1 MSQSIGKDFAGLT
14 AIVTGAGSGIGL
26 EVARKLSDQGAK
38 VFGFDLRAGEMAELA
53 TFIECDIANPDSV
66 KKAFAEFAS
75 QSKTLDI
82 LINNA
87 GIGAIGT
94 VEQATE
100 EEWLRVFNVNVFGT
114 GRMSAAAMPYL
125 KASKS
130 AAIVNTCSLVA
141 TAGVPNRAVYGASK
155 GAIYALTLAM
165 ATDGIAHGVR
175 VNCVNPGT
183 SDTPWIKNLLSK
195 ADNPDQEYAAL
206 QARQPIGRLV
216 SPVEVASA
224 IVFLANPAQAST
236 TGTALGVDGGMQG
249 LRLPR

>member
-1 MSQSIGKDFAGLT
+1 MSKDFAGLT
-14 AIVTGAGSGIGL
+14 AVVTRAGSGIGL
-26 EVARKLSDQGAK
+26 EVVKGLHAQGAT
-38 VFGFDLRAGEMAELA
+38 VFGFDLKAGEMAGFA
-53 TFIECDIANPDSV
+53 TFIECDISNPDSV
-66 KKAFAEFAS
+66 KNAFANFSS

-100 EEWLRVFNVNVFGT
+100 EEWHRVFNVNVFGT

-125 KASKS
+125 KASQS

-165 ATDGIAHGVR
+165 AVDGLADGVR

-183 SDTPWIKNLLSK
+183 ADTPWIKNLLSK
-195 ADNPDQEYAAL
+195 AADPDKEYLAL
-206 QARQPIGRLV
+206 KARQPIGRLV

-224 IVFLANPAQAST
+224 ILYLANPTQAST
-236 TGTALGVDGGMQG
+236 TGTALAVDGGVQG
-249 LRLPR
+249 LRVPR

>member
-1 MSQSIGKDFAGLT
+1 MSKDFAGLT

-26 EVARKLSDQGAK
+26 EVARKLNDQGAK
-38 VFGFDLRAGEMAELA
+38 VFGFDLHAGDMQEVA
-53 TFIECDIANPDSV
+53 TFIECDISNPESV
-66 KKAFAEFAS
+66 KKAFAEFAT
-75 QSKTLDI
+75 QSKSLDI

-100 EEWLRVFNVNVFGT
+100 DDWQRVFNVNVFGT

-125 KASKS
+125 RASAY

-165 ATDGIAHGVR
+165 AVDGLADGIR

-183 SDTPWIKNLLSK
+183 ADTPWIKNLLSK
-195 ADNPDQEYAAL
+195 AADPDKEYIAL
-206 QARQPIGRLV
+206 KARQPIGRLV

-224 IVFLANPAQAST
+224 IVYLANPTQAST
-236 TGTALGVDGGMQG
+236 TGTALAVDGGVQG
-249 LRLPR
+249 VRVPR

>member
-1 MSQSIGKDFAGLT
+1 MSKDFAGLT

-26 EVARKLSDQGAK
+26 EVARKLNDQGAR
-38 VFGFDLRAGEMAELA
+38 VFGFDLRAGDLEQVA
-53 TFIECDIANPDSV
+53 TFIECDISNPESV
-66 KKAFAEFAS
+66 KKAFAEFAT

-100 EEWLRVFNVNVFGT
+100 DDWQRVFNVNVFGT

-125 KASKS
+125 KASEH

-165 ATDGIAHGVR
+165 AVDGLADGIR

-183 SDTPWIKNLLSK
+183 ADTPWIKNLLSK
-195 ADNPDQEYAAL
+195 AADPDKEYVAL
-206 QARQPIGRLV
+206 KARQPIGRLV

-224 IVFLANPAQAST
+224 IVYLANPTQAST
-236 TGTALGVDGGMQG
+236 TGTALAVDGGVQG
-249 LRLPR
+249 VRVPR

>member
-1 MSQSIGKDFAGLT
+1 MSKDFAGLT

-26 EVARKLSDQGAK
+26 EVARKLKDQGAK
-38 VFGFDLRAGEMAELA
+38 VFGFDLRVGDLEQVA
-53 TFIECDIANPDSV
+53 TFIECDISNPESV
-66 KKAFAEFAS
+66 KKAFAEFAN

-100 EEWLRVFNVNVFGT
+100 DDWHRVFNVNVFGT
-114 GRMSAAAMPYL
+114 GRISAAAMPYL

-165 ATDGIAHGVR
+165 AVDGLADNIR

-183 SDTPWIKNLLSK
+183 ADTPWIKNLLSK
-195 ADNPDQEYAAL
+195 AADPDKEYAAL
-206 QARQPIGRLV
+206 NARQPIGRLV

-224 IVFLANPAQAST
+224 IVYLANPTQAST
-236 TGTALGVDGGMQG
+236 TGTALAVDGGVQG
-249 LRLPR
+249 VRVPR

>member
-1 MSQSIGKDFAGLT
+1 MGKDFAGLT
-14 AIVTGAGSGIGL
+14 AVVTGAGSGIGL
-26 EVARKLSDQGAK
+26 EVVKGLHAQGAT
-38 VFGFDLRAGEMAELA
+38 VFGFDLKAGEMAGFA

-66 KKAFAEFAS
+66 KNAFANFAS

-100 EEWLRVFNVNVFGT
+100 EEWHRVFNVNVFGT

-165 ATDGIAHGVR
+165 AVDGLADGVR

-183 SDTPWIKNLLSK
+183 ADTPWIKNLLSK
-195 ADNPDQEYAAL
+195 AADPDKEYVAL
-206 QARQPIGRLV
+206 KARQPIGRLV

-224 IVFLANPAQAST
+224 IL
-236 TGTALGVDGGMQG
+236 
-249 LRLPR
+249 

>member
-1 MSQSIGKDFAGLT
+1 MMSKDFAGLT
-14 AIVTGAGSGIGL
+14 AVVTGAGSGIGL
-26 EVARKLSDQGAK
+26 EVVKGLHAQGAT
-38 VFGFDLRAGEMAELA
+38 VFGFDLKAGEMAGFA
-53 TFIECDIANPDSV
+53 TFIECDISNPDSV
-66 KKAFAEFAS
+66 KSAFANFAS

-100 EEWLRVFNVNVFGT
+100 EEWHRVFNVNVFGT

-125 KASKS
+125 KTSKS

-165 ATDGIAHGVR
+165 AVDGLADGVR

-183 SDTPWIKNLLSK
+183 ADTPWIKNLLSK
-195 ADNPDQEYAAL
+195 AADPDKEYVAL
-206 QARQPIGRLV
+206 KARQPIGRLV

-224 IVFLANPAQAST
+224 ILYLANPTQAST
-236 TGTALGVDGGMQG
+236 TGTALAVDGGVQG
-249 LRLPR
+249 LRVPR

>member
-1 MSQSIGKDFAGLT
+1 MGKDFAGLT
-14 AIVTGAGSGIGL
+14 AVVTGAGSGIGL
-26 EVARKLSDQGAK
+26 EVVKGLHAQGAT
-38 VFGFDLRAGEMAELA
+38 VFGFDLKAGEMAGFA
-53 TFIECDIANPDSV
+53 TFIECDISNPDSV
-66 KKAFAEFAS
+66 KKAFANFAS

-100 EEWLRVFNVNVFGT
+100 EEWHRVFNVNVFGT

-165 ATDGIAHGVR
+165 AVDGLADGVR

-183 SDTPWIKNLLSK
+183 ADTPWIKNLLSK
-195 ADNPDQEYAAL
+195 AADPDKEYVAL
-206 QARQPIGRLV
+206 KARQPIGRLV

-224 IVFLANPAQAST
+224 ILYLANPTQAST
-236 TGTALGVDGGMQG
+236 TGTALAVDGGVQG
-249 LRLPR
+249 LRVPR

>member
-1 MSQSIGKDFAGLT
+1 MSKDFAGLT

-26 EVARKLSDQGAK
+26 EVARKLNDQGAK
-38 VFGFDLRAGEMAELA
+38 VFGFDLRAGDLEQVA
-53 TFIECDIANPDSV
+53 TFIECDISNPESV
-66 KKAFAEFAS
+66 KKAFAEFAN

-100 EEWLRVFNVNVFGT
+100 EDWQRVFNVNVFGT

-125 KASKS
+125 KASAH

-165 ATDGIAHGVR
+165 AVDGLADGIR

-183 SDTPWIKNLLSK
+183 ADTPWIKNLLSK
-195 ADNPDQEYAAL
+195 AADPDKEYAAL

-224 IVFLANPAQAST
+224 IVYLANPTQAST
-236 TGTALGVDGGMQG
+236 TGTALAVDGGVQG
-249 LRLPR
+249 VRVPR

>member
-1 MSQSIGKDFAGLT
+1 MSKDFAGLT

-26 EVARKLSDQGAK
+26 EVARKLNDQGAK
-38 VFGFDLRAGEMAELA
+38 VFGFDLRAGDLEQVA
-53 TFIECDIANPDSV
+53 TFIECDISNPESV
-66 KKAFAEFAS
+66 KKAFAEFAN

-100 EEWLRVFNVNVFGT
+100 EDWQRVFNVNVFGT

-125 KASKS
+125 KASAH

-165 ATDGIAHGVR
+165 AVDGLADGIR

-183 SDTPWIKNLLSK
+183 ADTPWIKNLLSK
-195 ADNPDQEYAAL
+195 AADPDKEYVAL
-206 QARQPIGRLV
+206 KARQPIGRLV

-224 IVFLANPAQAST
+224 IVYLANPTQAST
-236 TGTALGVDGGMQG
+236 TGTALAVDGGVQG
-249 LRLPR
+249 VRVPR

>member
-1 MSQSIGKDFAGLT
+1 MSKDFAGLT
-14 AIVTGAGSGIGL
+14 AVVTGAGSGIGL
-26 EVARKLSDQGAK
+26 EVVKGLHAQGAT
-38 VFGFDLRAGEMAELA
+38 VFGFDLKAGEMAGFA
-53 TFIECDIANPDSV
+53 TFIECDISNPDSV
-66 KKAFAEFAS
+66 KNAFANFAS

-100 EEWLRVFNVNVFGT
+100 EEWHRVFNVNVFGT

-125 KASKS
+125 KASQS

-165 ATDGIAHGVR
+165 AVDGLADGVR

-183 SDTPWIKNLLSK
+183 ADTPWIKNLLSK
-195 ADNPDQEYAAL
+195 AADPDKEYVAL
-206 QARQPIGRLV
+206 KARQPIGRLV

-224 IVFLANPAQAST
+224 ILYLANPTQAST
-236 TGTALGVDGGMQG
+236 TGTALAVDGGVQG
-249 LRLPR
+249 LRVPR

>member
-1 MSQSIGKDFAGLT
+1 MGKDFAGLT
-14 AIVTGAGSGIGL
+14 AVVTGAGSGIGL
-26 EVARKLSDQGAK
+26 EVVKGLHAQGAT
-38 VFGFDLRAGEMAELA
+38 VFGFDLKAGEMAGFA
-53 TFIECDIANPDSV
+53 TFIECDISNPDSV
-66 KKAFAEFAS
+66 KNAFANFAS

-100 EEWLRVFNVNVFGT
+100 EEWHRVFNVNVFGT

-165 ATDGIAHGVR
+165 AVDGLADGVR

-183 SDTPWIKNLLSK
+183 ADTPWIKNLLSK
-195 ADNPDQEYAAL
+195 AADPDKEYVAL
-206 QARQPIGRLV
+206 KARQPIGRLV

-224 IVFLANPAQAST
+224 ILYLANPTQAST
-236 TGTALGVDGGMQG
+236 TGTALAVDGGVQG
-249 LRLPR
+249 LRVPR

>member
-1 MSQSIGKDFAGLT
+1 MSKDFAGLT
-14 AIVTGAGSGIGL
+14 AVVTGAGSGIGL
-26 EVARKLSDQGAK
+26 EVVKGLHAQGAT
-38 VFGFDLRAGEMAELA
+38 VFGFDLKAGEMAGFA
-53 TFIECDIANPDSV
+53 TFIECDISNPDSV
-66 KKAFAEFAS
+66 KNAFANFAS

-94 VEQATE
+94 VEQVTE
-100 EEWLRVFNVNVFGT
+100 EEWHRVFNVNVFGT

-165 ATDGIAHGVR
+165 AVDGLADGVR

-183 SDTPWIKNLLSK
+183 ADTPWIKNLLSK
-195 ADNPDQEYAAL
+195 AADPDKEYVAL
-206 QARQPIGRLV
+206 KARQPIGRLV

-224 IVFLANPAQAST
+224 ILYLANPTQAST
-236 TGTALGVDGGMQG
+236 TGTALAVDGGVQG
-249 LRLPR
+249 LRVPR

>member
-1 MSQSIGKDFAGLT
+1 MGKDFAGLT
-14 AIVTGAGSGIGL
+14 AVVTGAGSGIGL
-26 EVARKLSDQGAK
+26 EVVKGLHAQGAT
-38 VFGFDLRAGEMAELA
+38 VFGFDLKAGEMAGFA

-66 KKAFAEFAS
+66 KNAFANFAS

-100 EEWLRVFNVNVFGT
+100 EEWHRVFNVNVFGT

-165 ATDGIAHGVR
+165 AVDGLADGVR

-183 SDTPWIKNLLSK
+183 ADTPWIKNLLSK
-195 ADNPDQEYAAL
+195 AADPDKEYVAL
-206 QARQPIGRLV
+206 KARQPIGRLV

-224 IVFLANPAQAST
+224 ILYLANPTQAST
-236 TGTALGVDGGMQG
+236 TGTALAVDGGVQG
-249 LRLPR
+249 LRVPR

>member
-1 MSQSIGKDFAGLT
+1 MSKDFAGLT
-14 AIVTGAGSGIGL
+14 AVVTGAGSGIGL
-26 EVARKLSDQGAK
+26 EVVKGLHAQGAT
-38 VFGFDLRAGEMAELA
+38 VFGFDLKAGEMAGFA

-66 KKAFAEFAS
+66 KNAFANFAS
-75 QSKTLDI
+75 QSKSLDI

-100 EEWLRVFNVNVFGT
+100 EEWHRVFNVNVFGT

-165 ATDGIAHGVR
+165 AVDGLADGVR

-183 SDTPWIKNLLSK
+183 ADTPWIKNLLSK
-195 ADNPDQEYAAL
+195 AADPDKEYVAL
-206 QARQPIGRLV
+206 KARQPIGRLV

-224 IVFLANPAQAST
+224 ILYLANPTQAST
-236 TGTALGVDGGMQG
+236 TGTALAVDGGVQG
-249 LRLPR
+249 LRVPR

>member
-1 MSQSIGKDFAGLT
+1 MSKDFAGLT

-26 EVARKLSDQGAK
+26 EVSRKLNDQGAK
-38 VFGFDLRAGEMAELA
+38 VFGFDLRAGDLEQVA
-53 TFIECDIANPDSV
+53 TFIECDIADPESV
-66 KKAFAEFAS
+66 KRAFAQFAT

-100 EEWLRVFNVNVFGT
+100 DDWHRVFNVNVFGT

-125 KASKS
+125 KSS
-130 AAIVNTCSLVA
+130 EHAAIVNTCSLVA

-165 ATDGIAHGVR
+165 AVDGLADGIR

-183 SDTPWIKNLLSK
+183 ADTPWIKNLLSK
-195 ADNPDQEYAAL
+195 AADPDKEYVAL
-206 QARQPIGRLV
+206 KARQPIGRLV

-224 IVFLANPAQAST
+224 IVYLANPTQAST
-236 TGTALGVDGGMQG
+236 TGTALAVDGGVQG
-249 LRLPR
+249 VRVPR

>member
-1 MSQSIGKDFAGLT
+1 MSKDFAGLT
-14 AIVTGAGSGIGL
+14 
-26 EVARKLSDQGAK
+26 
-38 VFGFDLRAGEMAELA
+38 
-53 TFIECDIANPDSV
+53 
-66 KKAFAEFAS
+66 
-75 QSKTLDI
+75 
-82 LINNA
+82 
-87 GIGAIGT
+87 
-94 VEQATE
+94 
-100 EEWLRVFNVNVFGT
+100 
-114 GRMSAAAMPYL
+114 
-125 KASKS
+125 
-130 AAIVNTCSLVA
+130 AIVNTCSLVA

>member
-1 MSQSIGKDFAGLT
+1 MSKDFAGLT
-14 AIVTGAGSGIGL
+14 AVVTGAGSGIGL
-26 EVARKLSDQGAK
+26 EVVKGLHAQGAT
-38 VFGFDLRAGEMAELA
+38 VFGFDLKAGEMAGFA
-53 TFIECDIANPDSV
+53 TFIECDISNPDSV
-66 KKAFAEFAS
+66 KNAFANFAS

-100 EEWLRVFNVNVFGT
+100 EEWHRVFNVNVFGT

-165 ATDGIAHGVR
+165 AVDGLADGVR

-183 SDTPWIKNLLSK
+183 ADTPWIKNLLSK
-195 ADNPDQEYAAL
+195 AADPDKEYVAL
-206 QARQPIGRLV
+206 KARQPIGRLV

-224 IVFLANPAQAST
+224 ILYLANPTQAST
-236 TGTALGVDGGMQG
+236 TGTALAVDGGVQG
-249 LRLPR
+249 LRVPR

>member
-1 MSQSIGKDFAGLT
+1 MSKDFAGLT

-26 EVARKLSDQGAK
+26 EVARKLNDQGAK
-38 VFGFDLRAGEMAELA
+38 VFGFDLRAGDVEQVA
-53 TFIECDIANPDSV
+53 TFIECDISNPDSV
-66 KKAFAEFAS
+66 KKAFAEFAN

-94 VEQATE
+94 VEQASE
-100 EEWLRVFNVNVFGT
+100 DDWHRVFNVNVFGT

-125 KASKS
+125 KASEH

-165 ATDGIAHGVR
+165 AVDGLADGVR

-183 SDTPWIKNLLSK
+183 ADTPWIKNLLAK
-195 ADNPDQEYAAL
+195 AADPDKEYAAL
-206 QARQPIGRLV
+206 NARQPIGRLV

-224 IVFLANPAQAST
+224 ILYLANPAQAST
-236 TGTALGVDGGMQG
+236 TGTALAVDGGVQG
-249 LRLPR
+249 VRVPR

>member
-1 MSQSIGKDFAGLT
+1 MSKDFAGLT
-14 AIVTGAGSGIGL
+14 AVVTGAGSGIGL
-26 EVARKLSDQGAK
+26 EVVKGLHAQGAT
-38 VFGFDLRAGEMAELA
+38 VFGFDLKAGEMAGFA
-53 TFIECDIANPDSV
+53 TFIECDIANLDSV
-66 KKAFAEFAS
+66 KNAFANFAS

-100 EEWLRVFNVNVFGT
+100 EEWHRVFNVNVFGT

-165 ATDGIAHGVR
+165 AVDGLADGVR

-183 SDTPWIKNLLSK
+183 ADTPWIKNLLSK
-195 ADNPDQEYAAL
+195 AADPDKEYVAL
-206 QARQPIGRLV
+206 KARQPIGRLV

-224 IVFLANPAQAST
+224 ILYLANPTQAST
-236 TGTALGVDGGMQG
+236 TGTALAVDGGVQG
-249 LRLPR
+249 LRVPR

>member
-1 MSQSIGKDFAGLT
+1 MSKDFAGLT

-26 EVARKLSDQGAK
+26 EVARKLNDQGAK
-38 VFGFDLRAGEMAELA
+38 VFGFDLRAGDLQEVA
-53 TFIECDIANPDSV
+53 TFIECDISNPESV
-66 KKAFAEFAS
+66 KKALADFTS

-100 EEWLRVFNVNVFGT
+100 EEWQRVFNVNVFGT
-114 GRMSAAAMPYL
+114 GRMSAAAMPLL
-125 KASKS
+125 KASQH

-165 ATDGIAHGVR
+165 AVDGLADGVR

-183 SDTPWIKNLLSK
+183 ADTPWIKNLLSK

-224 IVFLANPAQAST
+224 IVYLANPAQAST
-236 TGTALGVDGGMQG
+236 TGTAVAVDGGVQG
-249 LRLPR
+249 LRVPR

>member
-1 MSQSIGKDFAGLT
+1 VSKDFAGLT
-14 AIVTGAGSGIGL
+14 AVVTGAGSGIGL
-26 EVARKLSDQGAK
+26 EVVKGLHAQGAT
-38 VFGFDLRAGEMAELA
+38 VFGFDLKAGEMAGFA

-66 KKAFAEFAS
+66 KNAFANFAG

-100 EEWLRVFNVNVFGT
+100 EEWHRVFNVNVFGT

-165 ATDGIAHGVR
+165 AVDGLADGVR

-183 SDTPWIKNLLSK
+183 ADTPWIKNLLSK
-195 ADNPDQEYAAL
+195 AADPDKEYVAL
-206 QARQPIGRLV
+206 KARQPIGRLV

-224 IVFLANPAQAST
+224 ILYLANPTQAST
-236 TGTALGVDGGMQG
+236 TGTALAVDGGVQG
-249 LRLPR
+249 LRVPR

>member
-1 MSQSIGKDFAGLT
+1 MSKDFAGLT

-26 EVARKLSDQGAK
+26 EVARKLNDQGAK
-38 VFGFDLRAGEMAELA
+38 VFGFDLRAGDLQEVA
-53 TFIECDIANPDSV
+53 TFIECDISNPESV
-66 KKAFAEFAS
+66 KKAFAEFAT

-100 EEWLRVFNVNVFGT
+100 DDWHRVFNVNVFGT

-125 KASKS
+125 KVSQH

-165 ATDGIAHGVR
+165 AVDGLAEGIR

-183 SDTPWIKNLLSK
+183 ADTPWIKNLLSK
-195 ADNPDQEYAAL
+195 AADPDKEYAAL
-206 QARQPIGRLV
+206 NARQPIGRLV

-224 IVFLANPAQAST
+224 IVYLANPTQAST
-236 TGTALGVDGGMQG
+236 TGTALAVDGGVQG
-249 LRLPR
+249 VRVPR

>member
-1 MSQSIGKDFAGLT
+1 MSKDFAGLT
-14 AIVTGAGSGIGL
+14 AVVTGAGSGIGL
-26 EVARKLSDQGAK
+26 EVVKGLHAQGAT
-38 VFGFDLRAGEMAELA
+38 VFGFDLKAGEMAGFA

-66 KKAFAEFAS
+66 KNAFANFAS

-100 EEWLRVFNVNVFGT
+100 EEWHRVFNVNVFGT

-125 KASKS
+125 KASQS

-165 ATDGIAHGVR
+165 AVDGLADGVR

-183 SDTPWIKNLLSK
+183 ADTPWIKNLLSK
-195 ADNPDQEYAAL
+195 AADPDKEYVAL
-206 QARQPIGRLV
+206 KARQPIGRLV

-224 IVFLANPAQAST
+224 ILYLANPTQAST
-236 TGTALGVDGGMQG
+236 TGTALAVDGGVQG
-249 LRLPR
+249 LRVPR

>member
-1 MSQSIGKDFAGLT
+1 MGKDFAGLT
-14 AIVTGAGSGIGL
+14 AVVTGAGSGIGL
-26 EVARKLSDQGAK
+26 EVVKGLHAQGAT
-38 VFGFDLRAGEMAELA
+38 VFGFDLKAGEMAGFA
-53 TFIECDIANPDSV
+53 TFIECDISNPDSV
-66 KKAFAEFAS
+66 KNAFANFS
-75 QSKTLDI
+75 GQSKTLDI

-100 EEWLRVFNVNVFGT
+100 EEWHRVFNVNVFGT

-165 ATDGIAHGVR
+165 AVDGLADGVR

-183 SDTPWIKNLLSK
+183 ADTPWIKNLLSK
-195 ADNPDQEYAAL
+195 AADPDKEYVAL
-206 QARQPIGRLV
+206 KARQPIGRLV

-224 IVFLANPAQAST
+224 ILYLANPTQAST
-236 TGTALGVDGGMQG
+236 TGTALAVDGGVQG
-249 LRLPR
+249 LRVPR

>member
-1 MSQSIGKDFAGLT
+1 MSKDFAGLT

-26 EVARKLSDQGAK
+26 EVARKLNDQGAK
-38 VFGFDLRAGEMAELA
+38 VFGFDLRAGEMGALA
-53 TFIECDIANPDSV
+53 TFIECDISNPDSV
-66 KKAFAEFAS
+66 KKAFANFAS

-100 EEWLRVFNVNVFGT
+100 EEWHRVFNVNVFGT

-165 ATDGIAHGVR
+165 AVDGLADGVR

-183 SDTPWIKNLLSK
+183 ADTPWIKNLLSK
-195 ADNPDQEYAAL
+195 AADPDKEYVAL
-206 QARQPIGRLV
+206 KARQPIGRLV

-224 IVFLANPAQAST
+224 ILYLANPTQAST
-236 TGTALGVDGGMQG
+236 TGTALAVDGGVQG
-249 LRLPR
+249 LRVPR

>member
-1 MSQSIGKDFAGLT
+1 MNKDFAGLT

-26 EVARKLSDQGAK
+26 EVARKLNDQGAK
-38 VFGFDLRAGEMAELA
+38 VFGFDLRAGDLEQVA
-53 TFIECDIANPDSV
+53 TFIECDISNPESV
-66 KKAFAEFAS
+66 KKAFAEFAN

-100 EEWLRVFNVNVFGT
+100 DDWQRVFNVNVFGT

-125 KASKS
+125 KASAH

-165 ATDGIAHGVR
+165 AVDGLADGIR

-183 SDTPWIKNLLSK
+183 ADTPWIKNLLSK
-195 ADNPDQEYAAL
+195 AADPDKEYVAL
-206 QARQPIGRLV
+206 KARQPIGRLV

-224 IVFLANPAQAST
+224 IVYLANPTQAST
-236 TGTALGVDGGMQG
+236 TGTALAVDGGVQG
-249 LRLPR
+249 VRVPR

>member
-1 MSQSIGKDFAGLT
+1 MSKDFAGLT

-26 EVARKLSDQGAK
+26 EVARKLNDQGAK
-38 VFGFDLRAGEMAELA
+38 VFGFDLRAGDLQEVA
-53 TFIECDIANPDSV
+53 TFIECDISNPESV
-66 KKAFAEFAS
+66 KKAFAEFAT

-100 EEWLRVFNVNVFGT
+100 DDWHRVFNVNVFGT

-125 KASKS
+125 KISPH

-155 GAIYALTLAM
+155 GAIYSLTLAM
-165 ATDGIAHGVR
+165 AVDGLADGIR

-183 SDTPWIKNLLSK
+183 ADTPWSRTFYQRLLTQIRNTRHLTRVNQSV
-195 ADNPDQEYAAL
+195 DWSL
-206 QARQPIGRLV
+206 QLK
-216 SPVEVASA
+216 
-224 IVFLANPAQAST
+224 
-236 TGTALGVDGGMQG
+236 
-249 LRLPR
+249 

>member
-1 MSQSIGKDFAGLT
+1 MSKDFADLT

-26 EVARKLSDQGAK
+26 EVARKLNDQGAK
-38 VFGFDLRAGEMAELA
+38 VFGFDLRAGDLQDVA
-53 TFIECDIANPDSV
+53 TFIECDISNPESV
-66 KKAFAEFAS
+66 KKAFAQFAT

-100 EEWLRVFNVNVFGT
+100 DDWVRVFNVNVFGT
-114 GRMSAAAMPYL
+114 GRMSAAATPSL
-125 KASKS
+125 KASEH

-165 ATDGIAHGVR
+165 AVDGLADGIR

-183 SDTPWIKNLLSK
+183 ADTPWIKNLLSK
-195 ADNPDQEYAAL
+195 AADPDKEYVAL
-206 QARQPIGRLV
+206 KARQPIGRLV

-224 IVFLANPAQAST
+224 IVYLANPTQAST
-236 TGTALGVDGGMQG
+236 TGTALAVDGGVQG
-249 LRLPR
+249 VRVPR

>member
-1 MSQSIGKDFAGLT
+1 MSKDFAGLT

-26 EVARKLSDQGAK
+26 EVARKLNDQGAK
-38 VFGFDLRAGEMAELA
+38 VFGFDLRAGDLEQVA
-53 TFIECDIANPDSV
+53 TFIECDISNPESV
-66 KKAFAEFAS
+66 KKAFAEFAN

-100 EEWLRVFNVNVFGT
+100 EDWQRVFNVNVFGT

-125 KASKS
+125 KASAH

-165 ATDGIAHGVR
+165 AVDGLADGIR

-183 SDTPWIKNLLSK
+183 ADTPWIKYLLSK
-195 ADNPDQEYAAL
+195 AAEPDNEYAAL

-224 IVFLANPAQAST
+224 IVYLANPTQAST
-236 TGTALGVDGGMQG
+236 TGTALAVDGGVQG
-249 LRLPR
+249 VRVPR

>member
-1 MSQSIGKDFAGLT
+1 MSKDFAGLT

-26 EVARKLSDQGAK
+26 EVARKLNDQGAI
-38 VFGFDLRAGEMAELA
+38 VFGFDLRAGDLEQVA
-53 TFIECDIANPDSV
+53 TFIECDISNPESV
-66 KKAFAEFAS
+66 KKAFAQFAT

-100 EEWLRVFNVNVFGT
+100 DDWQRVFNVNVFGT

-125 KASKS
+125 KASEH

-165 ATDGIAHGVR
+165 AVDGLADGIR

-183 SDTPWIKNLLSK
+183 ADTPWIKNLLSK
-195 ADNPDQEYAAL
+195 AADPDKEYVAL
-206 QARQPIGRLV
+206 KARQPIGRLV

-224 IVFLANPAQAST
+224 IVYLANPTQAST
-236 TGTALGVDGGMQG
+236 TGTALAVDGGVQG
-249 LRLPR
+249 VRVPR